1 MTVAPSNTIGC
12 GARKSCTSQ
21 RLLGWVC
28 ITACLCALVVPNV
41 HAVKLAELDGLS
53 YSSNEFLAALESLP
67 PDLYRRVLASENEAR
82 NALKSGLTD
91 KHFAQQ
97 ARQRGLDTLPQIK
110 QVLALLG
117 EEVLIDWHVQSHV
130 AHDVVVRARQRAEE
144 ASPEA
149 VGGSVEYRLQ
159 QVFVSRDEPNA
170 QVLIA
175 SIADELEDNA
185 SQRSFAEVMSP
196 YLKEPG
202 TSAASD
208 QGEITSADFNMGW
221 HELADI
227 ELRFRPFVESSVAGD
242 IFGPLRL
249 DSGWI
254 FLSVVDTRQL
264 KVLSAVQTL
273 HMASMR
279 RERSVRE
286 AIVAELADARAEA
299 KATDDVPIALS
310 LNRPSLTAAE
320 SAITAAG
327 LTPLLQ
333 PLMQQMG
340 GLFQDLASQSS
351 DAEMLGSQDDSSVL
365 AASSSFLQNRA
376 TADAAMRDLTNPWQ
390 QRREG
395 HRVLAQQAWNRL
407 GDEPPAALLA
417 RVKAAQDRFLSRL
430 QVRALASEEVLQA
443 QVIDSE
449 LEALYQQNIERFYLP
464 AQVKLRQ
471 IFLASD
477 SYSEDDVNAV
487 YEQVQRNPQTFAAA
501 AIRVNPGESNLGADG
516 LGKSIAL
523 QALDPILFKAILS
536 LEMGKVSR
544 PITSSRG
551 SHIVVLDG
559 FTPAAV
565 KPRDDVKD
573 ELIDLYNDQRVL
585 ARERQLT
592 TAWKQRVVVY

>member
-1 MTVAPSNTIGC
+1 M
-12 GARKSCTSQ
+12 
-21 RLLGWVC
+21 
-28 ITACLCALVVPNV
+28 
-41 HAVKLAELDGLS
+41 
-53 YSSNEFLAALESLP
+53 
-67 PDLYRRVLASENEAR
+67 
-82 NALKSGLTD
+82 
-91 KHFAQQ
+91 
-97 ARQRGLDTLPQIK
+97 
-110 QVLALLG
+110 
-117 EEVLIDWHVQSHV
+117 
-130 AHDVVVRARQRAEE
+130 
-144 ASPEA
+144 
-149 VGGSVEYRLQ
+149 
-159 QVFVSRDEPNA
+159 
-170 QVLIA
+170 
-175 SIADELEDNA
+175 
-185 SQRSFAEVMSP
+185 
-196 YLKEPG
+196 
-202 TSAASD
+202 
-208 QGEITSADFNMGW
+208 
-221 HELADI
+221 
-227 ELRFRPFVESSVAGD
+227 ESSVAGD

-264 KVLSAVQTL
+264 KVLSAVPTL

-351 DAEMLGSQDDSSVL
+351 EAEMLGSQDDSSVL

-501 AIRVNPGESNLGADG
+501 AMRVNPGESNLGADG

-536 LEMGKVSR
+536 LEMGNVSR

-559 FTPAAV
+559 FTPATVNHAMTS
-565 KPRDDVKD
+565 KT
-573 ELIDLYNDQRVL
+573 N
-585 ARERQLT
+585 
-592 TAWKQRVVVY
+592 

>member
-28 ITACLCALVVPNV
+28 ITACLWALVVPNV
-41 HAVKLAELDGLS
+41 HAVKLAELDGVS

-67 PDLYRRVLASENEAR
+67 PDSYRRVLASENEAR

-144 ASPEA
+144 ASPEP

-175 SIADELEDNA
+175 SIADELGDNA

-196 YLKEPG
+196 YLKESG

-351 DAEMLGSQDDSSVL
+351 EAEMLGSQDDSSVL

-390 QRREG
+390 QRRER

-487 YEQVQRNPQTFAAA
+487 YDQVQRNPQTFAAA
-501 AIRVNPGESNLGADG
+501 AMRVNPGESNLGADG

-592 TAWKQRVVVY
+592 TAW

>member
-1 MTVAPSNTIGC
+1 
-12 GARKSCTSQ
+12 
-21 RLLGWVC
+21 
-28 ITACLCALVVPNV
+28 LVPAAQ
-41 HAVKLAELDGLS
+41 AVKLAELDGLN
-53 YSSNEFLAALESLP
+53 YSSDEFLAALESLP
-67 PDLYRRVLASENEAR
+67 ADSYQRALASEKDAR
-82 NALKSGLTD
+82 NVLKASLLE
-91 KHFAQQ
+91 KYLAEQ
-97 ARQRGLDTLPQIK
+97 ARQRGLDTLPL
-110 QVLALLG
+110 VENALALVR
-117 EEVLIDWHVQSHV
+117 EEALIDWHVHSTG
-130 AHDVVVRARQRAEE
+130 AHDVVARARRIAEE
-144 ASPEA
+144 TLREPTDEPA
-149 VGGSVEYRLQ
+149 EYLLQ
-159 QVFVSRDEPNA
+159 QAFVSREEPNA
-170 QVLIA
+170 QALIT
-175 SIADELEDNA
+175 SISNDLENNP
-185 SQRSFAEVMSP
+185 SQRSFAQVLSR
-196 YLKEPG
+196 YLPDVGKA
-202 TSAASD
+202 AASG
-208 QGEITSADFNMGW
+208 QGHITSADFDMGW
-221 HELADI
+221 HEPADI

-242 IFGPLRL
+242 IFGPLRVDL
-249 DSGWI
+249 GWI

-264 KVLSAVQTL
+264 KVPSAVRTL

-279 RERSVRE
+279 RERRVRE
-286 AIVAELADARAEA
+286 ALVAELAGARAEA
-299 KATDDVPIALS
+299 KAKATDDAPIAFS
-310 LNRPSLTAAE
+310 LKGPSLTTAE
-320 SAITAAG
+320 SALTGTG
-327 LTPLLQ
+327 LTPLLR

-340 GLFQDLASQSS
+340 GLFQDLASLSS
-351 DAEMLGSQDDSSVL
+351 DAEMLGSQDGSSVS
-365 AASSSFLQNRA
+365 AASSSFLQNRP
-376 TADAAMRDLTNPWQ
+376 TADTAMRDLTNSWQ

-407 GDEPPAALLA
+407 GDEPPAPLLA

-501 AIRVNPGESNLGADG
+501 AMRVNPGESNLGGDG

-573 ELIDLYNDQRVL
+573 QLIDLYNDQRVL
-585 ARERQLT
+585 ARERQLL

>member
-1 MTVAPSNTIGC
+1 MAPS
-12 GARKSCTSQ
+12 
-21 RLLGWVC
+21 
-28 ITACLCALVVPNV
+28 V

-67 PDLYRRVLASENEAR
+67 PDSYRRVLASENEAR
-82 NALKSGLTD
+82 NALKSGLMD

-97 ARQRGLDTLPQIK
+97 ARQRGLDTLPQVK

-130 AHDVVVRARQRAEE
+130 AHDVVVKARQRAEE
-144 ASPEA
+144 ASPEP
-149 VGGSVEYRLQ
+149 VVGSVEYRLQ

-170 QVLIA
+170 QALIA
-175 SIADELEDNA
+175 SIANELGDNA

-196 YLKEPG
+196 YFNESG

-242 IFGPLRL
+242 IFGPLRV

-264 KVLSAVQTL
+264 KASSAVRTL
-273 HMASMR
+273 NMASMR
-279 RERSVRE
+279 RERRVRE
-286 AIVAELADARAEA
+286 AIVAELADPRADA
-299 KATDDVPIALS
+299 KATEDVSIALS
-310 LNRPSLTAAE
+310 LNGPSLTAAE

-340 GLFQDLASQSS
+340 GLFQDLASLSS
-351 DAEMLGSQDDSSVL
+351 DAEMLGSQDGSSVS

-376 TADAAMRDLTNPWQ
+376 RADAAMRDLTHLWQ
-390 QRREG
+390 QRRER

-417 RVKAAQDRFLSRL
+417 RLKAAQDRFLSRL
-430 QVRALASEEVLQA
+430 QVRTLASEEVLQA
-443 QVIDSE
+443 QVIDAE
-449 LEALYQQNIERFYLP
+449 LETLYQQNIERFYLP

-487 YEQVQRNPQTFAAA
+487 YEQVQRNPQTFAATA
-501 AIRVNPGESNLGADG
+501 RRVNPGESNLGADG
-516 LGKSIAL
+516 LGKSITL

-551 SHIVVLDG
+551 AHIVVLDG

>member
-1 MTVAPSNTIGC
+1 MASSNTIGC
-12 GARKSCTSQ
+12 VAQKSCTSQ
-21 RLLGWVC
+21 RLLRWICV
-28 ITACLCALVVPNV
+28 TACLWLLLVPSA

-67 PDLYRRVLASENEAR
+67 PDSYRRVLASENEAR
-82 NALKSGLTD
+82 NALKSGLMD

-97 ARQRGLDTLPQIK
+97 ARQRGLDTLPQVK

-117 EEVLIDWHVQSHV
+117 EEVLIDWHVQFHV
-130 AHDVVVRARQRAEE
+130 AHDVVVRVRQRGEE
-144 ASPEA
+144 VSPEP
-149 VGGSVEYRLQ
+149 VVGSVEYRLQ

-170 QVLIA
+170 QALIA
-175 SIADELEDNA
+175 SIADELGDNA
-185 SQRSFAEVMSP
+185 SQRSFAEVMSS

-208 QGEITSADFNMGW
+208 QGEITSADFNVGW

-264 KVLSAVQTL
+264 KAPSAVQTL
-273 HMASMR
+273 HMTSMR
-279 RERSVRE
+279 RERRVRE
-286 AIVAELADARAEA
+286 AIVEELAGARAEA
-299 KATDDVPIALS
+299 KATDDAPIALS
-310 LNRPSLTAAE
+310 LNGSSSTTAE
-320 SAITAAG
+320 STLTAAG
-327 LTPLLQ
+327 LTPLLP

-340 GLFQDLASQSS
+340 GLFHDLASLSS
-351 DAEMLGSQDDSSVL
+351 DADRLGSQDGSFVS
-365 AASSSFLQNRA
+365 ATSSSFLQNRA
-376 TADAAMRDLTNPWQ
+376 MADAAMRDLTNPWQ
-390 QRREG
+390 QRRER
-395 HRVLAQQAWNRL
+395 HRVLAQQAWNRF

-430 QVRALASEEVLQA
+430 QVRALASEEVLKA

-477 SYSEDDVNAV
+477 SYSEEDVNAF
-487 YEQVQRNPQTFAAA
+487 YDQVRRNPLTFSATAM
-501 AIRVNPGESNLGADG
+501 RVNPGESNLGADG
-516 LGKSIAL
+516 LGKSITL

-551 SHIVVLDG
+551 AHIMVLDG